1 MPTKLLRPPRQSLAD
16 LAYETIAEA
25 IYEHRLAPGER
36 LSIEE
41 LCRQLDMSAT
51 PVREALSRAAALELV
66 RQDSHHGFAVA
77 PQLTP
82 AEMRQLF
89 AVRRSLELEALAEIA
104 TPPEPERL
112 AELARSMA
120 ACEHGPNF
128 TDITQFSRLDNTFH
142 RELVV
147 AAGNRFLL
155 RSWEGLHFHLRV
167 HRVYSGE
174 GVVDFSEAAAEHSAI
189 AAAAAATDLDALRAA
204 VERHI
209 DSAAR
214 RITELGAETAGPTP
228 KEAPAARPEEKA
240 AARPGKAAVARPA
253 EAAAAPPKEAATA
266 SPKEAAAVRPAE
278 GAEQL

>member
-1 MPTKLLRPPRQSLAD
+1 MPSKLLRPPRQSLAD

-36 LSIEE
+36 LAIED

-66 RQDSHHGFAVA
+66 RQDSHHGFTVA

-82 AEMRQLF
+82 AEMGQLF

-104 TPPEPERL
+104 APPEPERL
-112 AELARSMA
+112 GELARSMA
-120 ACEHGPNF
+120 SCEHGPKF
-128 TDITQFSRLDNTFH
+128 TDIIQFSRLDQAFH
-142 RELVV
+142 REFVA

-167 HRVYSGE
+167 HRVYAGE
-174 GVVDFSEAAAEHSAI
+174 GVTDFTEATAEHAAI
-189 AAAAAATDLDALRAA
+189 TAAAAALDLDALRAA

-209 DSAAR
+209 DSSAR
-214 RITELGAETAGPTP
+214 RITELGARTQ
-228 KEAPAARPEEKA
+228 PAK
-240 AARPGKAAVARPA
+240 GG
-253 EAAAAPPKEAATA
+253 
-266 SPKEAAAVRPAE
+266 E
-278 GAEQL
+278 GQ